1 MIFFDID
8 GTLFDQEDAE
18 KLAAIHFFKENST
31 ILQLNQKEFITLRDI
46 YFNNPTMYLQKGISM
61 QERNRIIMRDL
72 FGHHI
77 SNETADQKTKEF
89 IHLYKQHWIPFH
101 DVIPCLETLK
111 SKNYNLG
118 IISNGDYDRQIDKLH
133 RLGVKQYFDVLT
145 ISNEK
150 SFNKPNKQIFLEA
163 CNKANIQPE
172 QAYYIGDHL
181 VHDAIASKRYGMHG
195 IWLNRKKRITYDTVS
210 VIYSL
215 NELIDIID
223 CTK

>member
-1 MIFFDID
+1 MIFFNID
-8 GTLFDQEDAE
+8 GTLFDQENAE
-18 KLAAIHFFKENST
+18 KLAAIRFFKENMA
-31 ILQLNQKEFITLRDI
+31 ILQLNQKEFIALRDI
-46 YFNNPTMYLQKGISM
+46 YFNNPTLYLQKDLSM

-72 FGHHI
+72 FGNHI

-101 DVIPCLETLK
+101 DVIPCLEKLK
-111 SKNYNLG
+111 SQNYNLG

-133 RLGVKQYFDVLT
+133 RLGVKQYFDVFA

-163 CNKANIQPE
+163 CNAANIQPE
-172 QAYYIGDHL
+172 QAYYISDNL
-181 VHDAIASKRYGMHG
+181 VCDAIASKRYGMNG
-195 IWLNRKKRITYDTVS
+195 IWLNRKNRITYDDLD
-210 VIYSL
+210 VIHSL
-215 NELIDIID
+215 NELINMID